1 MANEQSLNWR
11 EELLKKAKEIDAQNE
26 ILVNYLNDQEEVLIA
41 DAGVFSVPTI
51 YWGLVSLA
59 TLIGAVGTLEQG
71 LDLFNNHR
79 AFKDLNGTFQGNL
92 NESLIHSQTSKGLD
106 KSDQSKIGDERF
118 FVQQP
123 LNLTGE
129 KNEVLPTSQI
139 EAIQEIVTAENS
151 GININLSKDQQKI
164 VREVIAQN
172 SDKLNL
178 SATIDPQS
186 LSPTPTS
193 LPTPENIAV
202 TNTAQFGG
210 GTRTRTI
217 ELTGAQRAQAMARQR
232 VLEGRD
238 TVTGELKGE
247 VEIGEITNTGQFG
260 RVVEEE
266 VLDVD
271 GAAAIAAAIVAGANT
286 NTVTEAAAVAGVL
299 PLAQTPNVHNE
310 ISDSTVT
317 GKKIIQADP
326 CKDSTFSDSKAAIE
340 NLFSKIMGPGSAVL
354 NLPMAIKDTA
364 GIVGRSMNKFANKI
378 TGALNEQLQKLI
390 RRGMEVK
397 ALSILS
403 TVGSAGVTMPIALAK
418 IKVVQTALLPAIK
431 KLFDGIFCAGKR
443 IGDAIPGAVED
454 LLTAAVPN
462 ILDGPLC
469 AVEELVG
476 ALSTKIISM
485 ADSLVAPLLG
495 GVTKVLGF
503 GLNIKNF
510 LFEGINFLDKA
521 SGFFNCGET
530 PDCPANTVYRN
541 SIGDQKD
548 TSEAES
554 KKSWQ
559 TSLLKAAERTA
570 NLLKRGKEVGRVAP
584 SNVAGVIGNV
594 ADSISEGLGP
604 LNSPDFLNVVSGAGI
619 VGAATSATEAFE
631 KTYGEWEIFG
641 SKAVGISSVKLG
653 DVEEREPDC
662 NAGNVFECGL
672 PKVEFFGG
680 GGIGGAGK
688 VLIGKIRK
696 KFNYDKIYEDVRRTA
711 SIVGIEMSD
720 GGSGYTSP
728 PIVTITDSCDKGY
741 GAYASANI
749 DQNPQSPTYGQI
761 LSVSMITVG
770 ENYPAEEEEVPLY
783 VDGVVIDNPGEGYQE
798 GDTLDNFKLTIVD
811 GEIKNVSIVN
821 RLPYNDLPELNIN
834 TELGFGAVLRPLMSK
849 TRPPGE
855 VLRVIDCVGKV

>member
-1 MANEQSLNWR
+1 MANEQSLDWKVR
-11 EELLKKAKEIDAQNE
+11 LLEEARAKDAQNAF
-26 ILVNYLNDQEEVLIA
+26 YLRSLQDNQEVLIA
-41 DAGVFSVPTI
+41 DAGVLSVPLIT
-51 YWGLVSLA
+51 WGVISLV
-59 TLIGAVGTLEQG
+59 TLVGGVGTYLQG
-71 LDLFNNHR
+71 KRLIEENRVFTNSSGFTGNYGEGIQWI
-79 AFKDLNGTFQGNL
+79 NQNPIVETGT
-92 NESLIHSQTSKGLD
+92 E
-106 KSDQSKIGDERF
+106 IGDERF

-129 KNEVLPTSQI
+129 KKELPVSQI
-139 EAIQEIVTAENS
+139 NALQDIVTAQNS
-151 GININLSKDQQKI
+151 GVNTNLSADQQKTI
-164 VREVIAQN
+164 NEAIAQN
-172 SDKLNL
+172 SDKLDM
-178 SATIDPQS
+178 SATIDPQA
-186 LSPTPTS
+186 LSTEEITIV
-193 LPTPENIAV
+193 EDMIV
-202 TNTAQFGG
+202 TNTGQFGRLG
-210 GTRTRTI
+210 QADTAI
-217 ELTGAQRAQAMARQR
+217 QLTAAERAQAMARQR
-232 VLEGRD
+232 ILEGRN
-238 TVTGELKGE
+238 TVTGE

-260 RVVEEE
+260 RVVEQDQ
-266 VLDVD
+266 VLDLD
-271 GAAAIAAAIVAGANT
+271 GTASMVAGANAIT
-286 NTVTEAAAVAGVL
+286 QANTAAGVL
-299 PLAQTPNVHNE
+299 PLAQTPPPNNF
-310 ISDSTVT
+310 IPDSTVT
-317 GKKIIQADP
+317 RKQIIQADP
-326 CKDSTFSDSKAAIE
+326 CKDSNFGYAKASIN
-340 NLFSKIMGPGSAVL
+340 NLFSKIMGPGAAVL

-364 GIVGRSMNKFANKI
+364 GIIGRSMNKFANKI
-378 TGALNEQLQKLI
+378 TGALSGKLQQLI

-403 TVGSAGVTMPIALAK
+403 TVGAGGITMPIALAK
-418 IKVVQTALLPAIK
+418 IKVLQTALLPAIK

-476 ALSTKIISM
+476 ALSTKIIGM
-485 ADSLVAPLLG
+485 ADSLVGPLLG

-510 LFEGINFLDKA
+510 LFEGIDFLGKV

-548 TSEAES
+548 TSVAES

-594 ADSISEGLGP
+594 ADSISEGLDPVLGP
-604 LNSPDFLNVVSGAGI
+604 LNSPETLNLVSGASLVQG
-619 VGAATSATEAFE
+619 VKERTTAFE
-631 KTYGEWEIFG
+631 ETYGEWSIFG
-641 SKAVGISSVKLG
+641 SEKLG

-662 NAGNVFECGL
+662 SAGNVFECGL

-680 GGIGGAGK
+680 GGIGGAGR
-688 VLIGKIRK
+688 VLLGKLRK
-696 KFNYDKIYEDVRRTA
+696 KFNYDQIYEDVRRTA
-711 SIVGIEMSD
+711 SIVGIEMTD
-720 GGSGYTSP
+720 GGSGYTAP

-783 VDGVVIDNPGEGYQE
+783 VDGVVIDNPGEGYQP

-821 RLPYNDLPELNIN
+821 RLSYNDLPELNIK

-849 TRPPGE
+849 TRPQGE

>member
-1 MANEQSLNWR
+1 MANEQSLNWKER
-11 EELLKKAKEIDAQNE
+11 LLEEARAKDAQNAF
-26 ILVNYLNDQEEVLIA
+26 YLRSLQDNQEVLIA
-41 DAGVFSVPTI
+41 DAGFLSVPLIT
-51 YWGLVSLA
+51 WGVISLV
-59 TLIGAVGTLEQG
+59 TLVGGVGTYLQG
-71 LDLFNNHR
+71 KRLIEENKVFTNSSGFTGNYGEGIQWI
-79 AFKDLNGTFQGNL
+79 NQNPIVETGT
-92 NESLIHSQTSKGLD
+92 E
-106 KSDQSKIGDERF
+106 IGDERF

-129 KNEVLPTSQI
+129 KKELPVSQI
-139 EAIQEIVTAENS
+139 NALQDIVTAQNS
-151 GININLSKDQQKI
+151 GVNTNLSADQQKTI
-164 VREVIAQN
+164 NEAIAQN
-172 SDKLNL
+172 SDKLDM
-178 SATIDPQS
+178 SATIDPQA
-186 LSPTPTS
+186 LSTEEITIV
-193 LPTPENIAV
+193 EDMIV
-202 TNTAQFGG
+202 TNTGQFGRLG
-210 GTRTRTI
+210 QADTAIQLTAA
-217 ELTGAQRAQAMARQR
+217 ELAQAMARR
-232 VLEGRD
+232 RILEGRN
-238 TVTGELKGE
+238 TVTGE

-260 RVVEEE
+260 RVVEQDQ
-266 VLDVD
+266 VLDLD
-271 GAAAIAAAIVAGANT
+271 GTASMVAGANAIT
-286 NTVTEAAAVAGVL
+286 QANTAAGVL
-299 PLAQTPNVHNE
+299 PLAQTPPPNNF
-310 ISDSTVT
+310 IPDSTVT
-317 GKKIIQADP
+317 GKQIIQADP
-326 CKDSTFSDSKAAIE
+326 CKDSTFGDAKASIN
-340 NLFSKIMGPGSAVL
+340 NLFSKIMGPGAAVL

-364 GIVGRSMNKFANKI
+364 GIIGRSMNKFANKI
-378 TGALNEQLQKLI
+378 TGALSGKLQQLI

-403 TVGSAGVTMPIALAK
+403 TVGAGGITMPIALAK
-418 IKVVQTALLPAIK
+418 IKVLQTALLPAIK

-476 ALSTKIISM
+476 ALSTKIIGM
-485 ADSLVAPLLG
+485 ADSLVGPLLG

-510 LFEGINFLDKA
+510 LFEGIDFLGKV

-548 TSEAES
+548 TSVAES

-594 ADSISEGLGP
+594 ADSISEGLDPVLGP
-604 LNSPDFLNVVSGAGI
+604 LNSPETLNLVSGASLVQG
-619 VGAATSATEAFE
+619 VKERTTAFE
-631 KTYGEWEIFG
+631 ETYGEWSIFG
-641 SKAVGISSVKLG
+641 SEKLG

-662 NAGNVFECGL
+662 SAGNVFECGL

-680 GGIGGAGK
+680 GGIGGAGR
-688 VLIGKIRK
+688 VLLGKLRK
-696 KFNYDKIYEDVRRTA
+696 KFNYDQIYEDVRRTA
-711 SIVGIEMSD
+711 SIVGIEMTD
-720 GGSGYTSP
+720 GGSGYTAP

-783 VDGVVIDNPGEGYQE
+783 VDGVVIDNPGEGYQP

-821 RLPYNDLPELNIN
+821 RLSYNDLPELNIK

-849 TRPPGE
+849 TRPQGE

>member
-1 MANEQSLNWR
+1 MANEQSLDWKVR
-11 EELLKKAKEIDAQNE
+11 LLEEARAKDAQNAF
-26 ILVNYLNDQEEVLIA
+26 YLRSLQDNQEVLIA
-41 DAGVFSVPTI
+41 DAGVLSVPLIT
-51 YWGLVSLA
+51 WGVISLV
-59 TLIGAVGTLEQG
+59 TLVGGVGTYLQG
-71 LDLFNNHR
+71 KRLIEENRVFTNSSGFTGNYGEGIQWI
-79 AFKDLNGTFQGNL
+79 NQNPIVETGT
-92 NESLIHSQTSKGLD
+92 E
-106 KSDQSKIGDERF
+106 IGDERF

-129 KNEVLPTSQI
+129 KKELPVSQI
-139 EAIQEIVTAENS
+139 NALQDIVTAQNS
-151 GININLSKDQQKI
+151 GVNTNLSADQQKTI
-164 VREVIAQN
+164 NEAIAQN
-172 SDKLNL
+172 SDKLDM
-178 SATIDPQS
+178 SATIDPQA
-186 LSPTPTS
+186 LSTEEITIV
-193 LPTPENIAV
+193 EDMIV
-202 TNTAQFGG
+202 TNTGQFGRLG
-210 GTRTRTI
+210 QADTAI
-217 ELTGAQRAQAMARQR
+217 QLTAAERAQAMARQR
-232 VLEGRD
+232 ILEGRN
-238 TVTGELKGE
+238 TVTGE

-260 RVVEEE
+260 RVVGQDQ
-266 VLDVD
+266 VLDLD
-271 GAAAIAAAIVAGANT
+271 GTASMVAGANAIT
-286 NTVTEAAAVAGVL
+286 QANTAAGVL
-299 PLAQTPNVHNE
+299 PLAQTPPPNNF
-310 ISDSTVT
+310 IPDSTVT
-317 GKKIIQADP
+317 GKQIIQADP
-326 CKDSTFSDSKAAIE
+326 CKDSTFGDAKASIN
-340 NLFSKIMGPGSAVL
+340 NLFSKIMGPGAAVL

-364 GIVGRSMNKFANKI
+364 GIIGRSMNKFANKI
-378 TGALNEQLQKLI
+378 TGALSGKLQQLI

-403 TVGSAGVTMPIALAK
+403 TVGAGGITMPIALAK
-418 IKVVQTALLPAIK
+418 IKVLQTALLPAIK

-476 ALSTKIISM
+476 ALSTKIIGM
-485 ADSLVAPLLG
+485 ADSLVGPLLG

-510 LFEGINFLDKA
+510 LFEGIDFLGKV

-548 TSEAES
+548 TSVAES

-594 ADSISEGLGP
+594 ADSISEGLDPVLGP
-604 LNSPDFLNVVSGAGI
+604 LNSPETLNLVSGASLVQG
-619 VGAATSATEAFE
+619 VKERTTAFE
-631 KTYGEWEIFG
+631 ETYGEWSIFG
-641 SKAVGISSVKLG
+641 SEKLG

-662 NAGNVFECGL
+662 SAGNVFECGL

-680 GGIGGAGK
+680 GGIGGAGR
-688 VLIGKIRK
+688 VLLGKLRK
-696 KFNYDKIYEDVRRTA
+696 KFNYDQIYEDVRRTA
-711 SIVGIEMSD
+711 SIVGIEMTD
-720 GGSGYTSP
+720 GGSGYTAP

-783 VDGVVIDNPGEGYQE
+783 VDGVVIDNPGEGYQP

-821 RLPYNDLPELNIN
+821 RLSYNDLPELNIK

-849 TRPPGE
+849 TRPQGE

>member
-1 MANEQSLNWR
+1 M
-11 EELLKKAKEIDAQNE
+11 
-26 ILVNYLNDQEEVLIA
+26 
-41 DAGVFSVPTI
+41 
-51 YWGLVSLA
+51 
-59 TLIGAVGTLEQG
+59 
-71 LDLFNNHR
+71 
-79 AFKDLNGTFQGNL
+79 
-92 NESLIHSQTSKGLD
+92 
-106 KSDQSKIGDERF
+106 
-118 FVQQP
+118 
-123 LNLTGE
+123 
-129 KNEVLPTSQI
+129 
-139 EAIQEIVTAENS
+139 IV
-151 GININLSKDQQKI
+151 
-164 VREVIAQN
+164 
-172 SDKLNL
+172 
-178 SATIDPQS
+178 
-186 LSPTPTS
+186 
-193 LPTPENIAV
+193 
-202 TNTAQFGG
+202 
-210 GTRTRTI
+210 
-217 ELTGAQRAQAMARQR
+217 
-232 VLEGRD
+232 
-238 TVTGELKGE
+238 
-247 VEIGEITNTGQFG
+247 TNTGQFG
-260 RVVEEE
+260 RVVEQDQ
-266 VLDVD
+266 VLDLD
-271 GAAAIAAAIVAGANT
+271 GTASMVAGANAIT
-286 NTVTEAAAVAGVL
+286 QANTAAGVL
-299 PLAQTPNVHNE
+299 PLAQTPPPNNF
-310 ISDSTVT
+310 IPDSTVT
-317 GKKIIQADP
+317 GKQIIQADP
-326 CKDSTFSDSKAAIE
+326 CKDSTFGDAKASIN
-340 NLFSKIMGPGSAVL
+340 NLFSKIMGPGAAVL

-364 GIVGRSMNKFANKI
+364 GIIGRSMNKFANKI
-378 TGALNEQLQKLI
+378 TGALSGKLQQLI

-403 TVGSAGVTMPIALAK
+403 TVGAGGITMPIALAK
-418 IKVVQTALLPAIK
+418 IKVLQTALLPAIK

-476 ALSTKIISM
+476 ALSTKIIGM
-485 ADSLVAPLLG
+485 ADSLVGPLLG

-510 LFEGINFLDKA
+510 LFEGIDFLGKV

-548 TSEAES
+548 TSVAES

-594 ADSISEGLGP
+594 ADSISEGLYPVLGP
-604 LNSPDFLNVVSGAGI
+604 LNSPETLNLVSGASLVQG
-619 VGAATSATEAFE
+619 VKERTTAFE
-631 KTYGEWEIFG
+631 ETYGEWSIFG
-641 SKAVGISSVKLG
+641 SEKLG

-662 NAGNVFECGL
+662 SAGNVFECGL

-680 GGIGGAGK
+680 GGIGGAGR
-688 VLIGKIRK
+688 VLLGKLRK
-696 KFNYDKIYEDVRRTA
+696 KFNYDQIYEDVRRTA
-711 SIVGIEMSD
+711 SIVGIEMTD
-720 GGSGYTSP
+720 GGSGYTAP

-783 VDGVVIDNPGEGYQE
+783 VDGVVIDNPGEGYQP

-821 RLPYNDLPELNIN
+821 RLSYNDLPELNIK

-849 TRPPGE
+849 TRPQGE

>member
-1 MANEQSLNWR
+1 MANEQSLDWKVR
-11 EELLKKAKEIDAQNE
+11 LLEEARAKDAQNAF
-26 ILVNYLNDQEEVLIA
+26 YLRSLQDNQEVLIA
-41 DAGVFSVPTI
+41 DAGVLSVPLIT
-51 YWGLVSLA
+51 WGVISLV
-59 TLIGAVGTLEQG
+59 TLVGGVGTYLQG
-71 LDLFNNHR
+71 KRLIEENRVFTNSSGFTGNYGEGIQWI
-79 AFKDLNGTFQGNL
+79 NQNPIVETGT
-92 NESLIHSQTSKGLD
+92 E
-106 KSDQSKIGDERF
+106 IGDERF

-129 KNEVLPTSQI
+129 KKELPVSQI
-139 EAIQEIVTAENS
+139 NALQDIVTAQNS
-151 GININLSKDQQKI
+151 GVNTNLSADQQKTI
-164 VREVIAQN
+164 NEAIAQN
-172 SDKLNL
+172 SDKLDM

-186 LSPTPTS
+186 LSPTPIT
-193 LPTPENIAV
+193 TTENIAV
-202 TNTAQFGG
+202 TNTGQFGG
-210 GTRTRTI
+210 SFLDGLSQADDIQAALIADATARLVEAGDT
-217 ELTGAQRAQAMARQR
+217 TG
-232 VLEGRD
+232 
-238 TVTGELKGE
+238 
-247 VEIGEITNTGQFG
+247 IEITNTGQFG
-260 RVVEEE
+260 RT
-266 VLDVD
+266 LDQEQID
-271 GAAAIAAAIVAGANT
+271 LGAAQIVAGANSVT
-286 NTVTEAAAVAGVL
+286 QATTTEAVL
-299 PLAQTPNVHNE
+299 PLAQTPLPNNL
-310 ISDSTVT
+310 IPDSTVT
-317 GKKIIQADP
+317 GKQIIQADP
-326 CKDSTFSDSKAAIE
+326 CKDSTFGDAKASIN
-340 NLFSKIMGPGSAVL
+340 NLFSKIMGPGAAVL

-364 GIVGRSMNKFANKI
+364 GIIGRSMNKFANKI
-378 TGALNEQLQKLI
+378 TGALSGKLQQLI

-403 TVGSAGVTMPIALAK
+403 TVGAGGITMPIALAK
-418 IKVVQTALLPAIK
+418 IKVLQTALLPAIK

-476 ALSTKIISM
+476 ALSTKIIGM
-485 ADSLVAPLLG
+485 ADSLVGPLLG

-510 LFEGINFLDKA
+510 LFEGIDFLGKV

-548 TSEAES
+548 TSVAES

-594 ADSISEGLGP
+594 ADSISEGLDPVLGP
-604 LNSPDFLNVVSGAGI
+604 LNSPETLNLVSGASLVQG
-619 VGAATSATEAFE
+619 VKERTTAFE
-631 KTYGEWEIFG
+631 ETYGEWSIFG
-641 SKAVGISSVKLG
+641 SEKLG

-662 NAGNVFECGL
+662 SAGNVFECGL

-680 GGIGGAGK
+680 GGIGGAGR
-688 VLIGKIRK
+688 VLLGKLRK
-696 KFNYDKIYEDVRRTA
+696 KFNYDQIYEDVRRTA
-711 SIVGIEMSD
+711 SIVGIEMTD
-720 GGSGYTSP
+720 GGSGYTAP

-783 VDGVVIDNPGEGYQE
+783 VDGVVIDNPGEGYQP

-821 RLPYNDLPELNIN
+821 RLSYNDLPELNIK

-849 TRPPGE
+849 TRPQGE

>member
-1 MANEQSLNWR
+1 MANEQSLDWKVR
-11 EELLKKAKEIDAQNE
+11 LLEEARAKDAQNAF
-26 ILVNYLNDQEEVLIA
+26 YLRSLQDEQEVLIA
-41 DAGVFSVPTI
+41 DAGVISVP
-51 YWGLVSLA
+51 LVSWGVISLV
-59 TLIGAVGTLEQG
+59 TLVGAVGTYLQG
-71 LDLFNNHR
+71 KRLIDENKVFTNSSGFTGNYGEALRSIKQNPIVET
-79 AFKDLNGTFQGNL
+79 GT
-92 NESLIHSQTSKGLD
+92 E
-106 KSDQSKIGDERF
+106 IGDERF

-129 KNEVLPTSQI
+129 KKELPVSQI
-139 EAIQEIVTAENS
+139 KALQDIVTAQNS
-151 GININLSKDQQKI
+151 GVNTNLSADQQKTI
-164 VREVIAQN
+164 NEAIAQN
-172 SDKLNL
+172 SDKLDM
-178 SATIDPQS
+178 SATIDPQA
-186 LSPTPTS
+186 LSTDEITIV
-193 LPTPENIAV
+193 EDMIV
-202 TNTAQFGG
+202 TNTGQFGRLG
-210 GTRTRTI
+210 QADTAI
-217 ELTGAQRAQAMARQR
+217 QLTAAERAQEMARQR
-232 VLEGRD
+232 ILEGRS
-238 TVTGELKGE
+238 TLTGEVKVGP
-247 VEIGEITNTGQFG
+247 VTNTGQFG
-260 RVVEEE
+260 RVVEQDQ
-266 VLDVD
+266 VLDLD
-271 GAAAIAAAIVAGANT
+271 GTASMVAGANAIT
-286 NTVTEAAAVAGVL
+286 QANTAAGVL
-299 PLAQTPNVHNE
+299 PLAQTPPPNNF
-310 ISDSTVT
+310 IPDSTVT
-317 GKKIIQADP
+317 GKQIIQADP
-326 CKDSTFSDSKAAIE
+326 CKDSTFGDAKASIN
-340 NLFSKIMGPGSAVL
+340 NLFSKIMGPGAAVL

-364 GIVGRSMNKFANKI
+364 GIIGRSMNKFANKI
-378 TGALNEQLQKLI
+378 TGALSGKLQSLI

-403 TVGSAGVTMPIALAK
+403 TVGAGGITMPIALAK
-418 IKVVQTALLPAIK
+418 IKVLQTALLPAIK

-476 ALSTKIISM
+476 ALSTKIIGM
-485 ADSLVAPLLG
+485 ADSLVGPLLG

-510 LFEGINFLDKA
+510 LFEGIDFLGKV

-548 TSEAES
+548 TSVAETKES
-554 KKSWQ
+554 WKKS
-559 TSLLKAAERTA
+559 LLGAARTTA

-594 ADSISEGLGP
+594 ADSISEGLDPVLGP
-604 LNSPDFLNVVSGAGI
+604 LNSPETLNLVSGASLVQG
-619 VGAATSATEAFE
+619 VKERTTAFE
-631 KTYGEWEIFG
+631 ETYGEWSIFG
-641 SKAVGISSVKLG
+641 SEKLG

-680 GGIGGAGK
+680 GGIGGAGR
-688 VLIGKIRK
+688 VLLGKLRE
-696 KFNYDKIYEDVRRTA
+696 KFNYDQIYEDVRRTA
-711 SIVGIEMSD
+711 SIVGIEMTD

-783 VDGVVIDNPGEGYQE
+783 VDGVVIDNPGEGYQP

-821 RLPYNDLPELNIN
+821 RLSYNDLPELNIK

-849 TRPPGE
+849 TRPQGE

>member
-1 MANEQSLNWR
+1 MANEQSLDWKVR
-11 EELLKKAKEIDAQNE
+11 LLEEARAKDAQNAF
-26 ILVNYLNDQEEVLIA
+26 YLRSLEDKQQVLIA
-41 DAGVFSVPTI
+41 DAGVLSVPLIT
-51 YWGLVSLA
+51 WGVISLV
-59 TLIGAVGTLEQG
+59 TLVGGVGTYLQG
-71 LDLFNNHR
+71 KRLIEENRVFTNSSGFTGNYGEGIQWI
-79 AFKDLNGTFQGNL
+79 NQNPIVETGT
-92 NESLIHSQTSKGLD
+92 E
-106 KSDQSKIGDERF
+106 IGDERF

-129 KNEVLPTSQI
+129 KKELPVSQI
-139 EAIQEIVTAENS
+139 NALQDIVTAQNS
-151 GININLSKDQQKI
+151 GVNTNLSADQQKTI
-164 VREVIAQN
+164 NEAIAQN
-172 SDKLNL
+172 SDKLDM
-178 SATIDPQS
+178 SATIDPQA
-186 LSPTPTS
+186 LSTEEITIV
-193 LPTPENIAV
+193 EDMIV
-202 TNTAQFGG
+202 TNTGQFGRLG
-210 GTRTRTI
+210 QADTAI
-217 ELTGAQRAQAMARQR
+217 QLTAAERAQAMARQR
-232 VLEGRD
+232 ILEGRN
-238 TVTGELKGE
+238 TVTGE

-260 RVVEEE
+260 RVVEQDQ
-266 VLDVD
+266 VLDLD
-271 GAAAIAAAIVAGANT
+271 GTAAIVAGANAIT
-286 NTVTEAAAVAGVL
+286 QANTAAGVL
-299 PLAQTPNVHNE
+299 PLAQTPPPNNF
-310 ISDSTVT
+310 IPDSTVT
-317 GKKIIQADP
+317 GKQIIQADP
-326 CKDSTFSDSKAAIE
+326 CKDSTFGDAKASIN
-340 NLFSKIMGPGSAVL
+340 NLFSKIMGPGAAVL

-364 GIVGRSMNKFANKI
+364 GIIGRSMNKFANKI
-378 TGALNEQLQKLI
+378 TGALSGKLQQLI

-403 TVGSAGVTMPIALAK
+403 TVGAGGITMPIALAK
-418 IKVVQTALLPAIK
+418 IKVLQTALLPAIK

-476 ALSTKIISM
+476 ALSTKIIGM
-485 ADSLVAPLLG
+485 ADSLVGPLLG

-510 LFEGINFLDKA
+510 LFEGIDFLGKV

-548 TSEAES
+548 TSVAES

-594 ADSISEGLGP
+594 ADSISEGLDPVLGP
-604 LNSPDFLNVVSGAGI
+604 LNSPETLNLVSGASLVQG
-619 VGAATSATEAFE
+619 VKERTTAFE
-631 KTYGEWEIFG
+631 ETYGEWSIFG
-641 SKAVGISSVKLG
+641 SEKLG

-662 NAGNVFECGL
+662 SAGNVFECGL

-680 GGIGGAGK
+680 GGIGGAGR
-688 VLIGKIRK
+688 VLLGKLRK
-696 KFNYDKIYEDVRRTA
+696 KFNYDQIYEDVRRTA
-711 SIVGIEMSD
+711 SIVGIEMTD
-720 GGSGYTSP
+720 GGSGYTAP

-761 LSVSMITVG
+761 LSVSIITVG

-783 VDGVVIDNPGEGYQE
+783 VDGVVIDNPGEGYQP

-821 RLPYNDLPELNIN
+821 RLSYNDLPELNIK

-849 TRPPGE
+849 TRPQGE

>member
-1 MANEQSLNWR
+1 MANEQSLDWKVR
-11 EELLKKAKEIDAQNE
+11 LLEEARAKDAQNAF
-26 ILVNYLNDQEEVLIA
+26 YLRSLQDNQEVLIA
-41 DAGVFSVPTI
+41 DAGVLSVPLIT
-51 YWGLVSLA
+51 WGVISLV
-59 TLIGAVGTLEQG
+59 TLVGGVGTYLQG
-71 LDLFNNHR
+71 KRLIEENRVFTNSSGFTGNYGEGIQWI
-79 AFKDLNGTFQGNL
+79 NQNPIVETGT
-92 NESLIHSQTSKGLD
+92 E
-106 KSDQSKIGDERF
+106 IGDERF

-129 KNEVLPTSQI
+129 KKELPVSQI
-139 EAIQEIVTAENS
+139 NALQDIVTAQNS
-151 GININLSKDQQKI
+151 GVNTNLSADQQKTI
-164 VREVIAQN
+164 NEAIAQN
-172 SDKLNL
+172 SDKLDM

-186 LSPTPTS
+186 LSPTPIT
-193 LPTPENIAV
+193 TTENIAV
-202 TNTAQFGG
+202 TNTGQFGG
-210 GTRTRTI
+210 SFLDGLSQADDIQAALIADATARLVEAGDT
-217 ELTGAQRAQAMARQR
+217 TG
-232 VLEGRD
+232 
-238 TVTGELKGE
+238 
-247 VEIGEITNTGQFG
+247 IEITNTGHFG
-260 RVVEEE
+260 RT
-266 VLDVD
+266 LDQEQID
-271 GAAAIAAAIVAGANT
+271 LGAAQIVAGANSVT
-286 NTVTEAAAVAGVL
+286 QATTTEAVL
-299 PLAQTPNVHNE
+299 PLAQTPLPNNL
-310 ISDSTVT
+310 IPDSTVT
-317 GKKIIQADP
+317 GKQIIQADP
-326 CKDSTFSDSKAAIE
+326 CKDSTFGDAKASIN
-340 NLFSKIMGPGSAVL
+340 NLFSKIMGPGAAVL

-364 GIVGRSMNKFANKI
+364 GIIGRSMNKFANKI
-378 TGALNEQLQKLI
+378 TGALSGKLQQLI

-403 TVGSAGVTMPIALAK
+403 TVGAGGITMPIALAK
-418 IKVVQTALLPAIK
+418 IKVLQTALLPAIK

-476 ALSTKIISM
+476 ALSTKIIGM
-485 ADSLVAPLLG
+485 ADSLVGPLLG

-510 LFEGINFLDKA
+510 LFEGIDFLGKV

-548 TSEAES
+548 TSVAES

-594 ADSISEGLGP
+594 ADSISEGLDPVLGP
-604 LNSPDFLNVVSGAGI
+604 LNSPETLNLVSGASLVQG
-619 VGAATSATEAFE
+619 VKERTTAFE
-631 KTYGEWEIFG
+631 ETYGEWSIFG
-641 SKAVGISSVKLG
+641 SEKLG

-680 GGIGGAGK
+680 GGIGGAGR
-688 VLIGKIRK
+688 VLLGKLRK
-696 KFNYDKIYEDVRRTA
+696 KFNYDQIYEDVRRTA
-711 SIVGIEMSD
+711 SIVGIEMTD
-720 GGSGYTSP
+720 GGSGYTAP

-761 LSVSMITVG
+761 LSVSIITVG

-783 VDGVVIDNPGEGYQE
+783 VDGVVIDNPGEGYQP

-821 RLPYNDLPELNIN
+821 RLSYNDLPELNIK

-849 TRPPGE
+849 TRPQGE

>member
-1 MANEQSLNWR
+1 MANEQSLDWKVR
-11 EELLKKAKEIDAQNE
+11 LLEEARAKDAQNAF
-26 ILVNYLNDQEEVLIA
+26 YLRSLQDEQEVLIA
-41 DAGVFSVPTI
+41 DAGVISVP
-51 YWGLVSLA
+51 LVSWGVISLV
-59 TLIGAVGTLEQG
+59 TLVGAVGTYLQG
-71 LDLFNNHR
+71 KRLIDENKVFTNSSGFTGNYGEALRSIKQNPIVET
-79 AFKDLNGTFQGNL
+79 GT
-92 NESLIHSQTSKGLD
+92 E
-106 KSDQSKIGDERF
+106 IGDERF

-129 KNEVLPTSQI
+129 KKELPVSQI
-139 EAIQEIVTAENS
+139 NALQDIVTAQNS
-151 GININLSKDQQKI
+151 GVNTNLSADQQKTI
-164 VREVIAQN
+164 NEAIAQN
-172 SDKLNL
+172 SDKLDM
-178 SATIDPQS
+178 SATIDPQA
-186 LSPTPTS
+186 LSTDEITIV
-193 LPTPENIAV
+193 EDMIV
-202 TNTAQFGG
+202 TNTGQFGRLG
-210 GTRTRTI
+210 QADTAI
-217 ELTGAQRAQAMARQR
+217 QLTAAERAQEMARQR
-232 VLEGRD
+232 ILEGRS
-238 TVTGELKGE
+238 TLTGEVKVGP
-247 VEIGEITNTGQFG
+247 VTNTGQFG
-260 RVVEEE
+260 RVVEQDQ
-266 VLDVD
+266 VLDLD
-271 GAAAIAAAIVAGANT
+271 GTASMVAGANAIT
-286 NTVTEAAAVAGVL
+286 QANTAAGVL
-299 PLAQTPNVHNE
+299 PLAQTPPPNNF
-310 ISDSTVT
+310 IPDSTVT
-317 GKKIIQADP
+317 GKQIIQADP
-326 CKDSTFSDSKAAIE
+326 CKDSTFGDAKASIN
-340 NLFSKIMGPGSAVL
+340 NLFSKIMGPGAAVL

-364 GIVGRSMNKFANKI
+364 GIIGRSMNKFANKI
-378 TGALNEQLQKLI
+378 TGALSGKLQSLI

-403 TVGSAGVTMPIALAK
+403 TVGAGGITMPIALAK
-418 IKVVQTALLPAIK
+418 IKVLQTALLPAIK

-476 ALSTKIISM
+476 ALSTKIIGM
-485 ADSLVAPLLG
+485 ADSLVGPLLG

-510 LFEGINFLDKA
+510 LFEGIDFLGKV

-548 TSEAES
+548 TSVAETKES
-554 KKSWQ
+554 WKKS
-559 TSLLKAAERTA
+559 LLGAARTTA

-594 ADSISEGLGP
+594 ADSISEGLDPVLGP
-604 LNSPDFLNVVSGAGI
+604 LNSPETLNLVSGASLVQG
-619 VGAATSATEAFE
+619 VKERTTAFE
-631 KTYGEWEIFG
+631 ETYGEWSIFG
-641 SKAVGISSVKLG
+641 SEKLG

-680 GGIGGAGK
+680 GGIGGAGR
-688 VLIGKIRK
+688 VLLGKLRE
-696 KFNYDKIYEDVRRTA
+696 KFNYDQIYEDVRRTA
-711 SIVGIEMSD
+711 SIVGIEMTD

-783 VDGVVIDNPGEGYQE
+783 VDGVVIDNPGEGYQP

-821 RLPYNDLPELNIN
+821 RLSYNDLPELNIK

-849 TRPPGE
+849 TRPQGE

>member
-1 MANEQSLNWR
+1 MANEQSLDWKVR
-11 EELLKKAKEIDAQNE
+11 LLEEARAKDAQNAF
-26 ILVNYLNDQEEVLIA
+26 YLRSLQDNQEVLIA
-41 DAGVFSVPTI
+41 DAGVLSVPLIT
-51 YWGLVSLA
+51 WGVISLV
-59 TLIGAVGTLEQG
+59 TLVGGVGTYLQG
-71 LDLFNNHR
+71 KRLIEENRVFTNSAGFTGNYGEGIQWI
-79 AFKDLNGTFQGNL
+79 NQNPIVETGT
-92 NESLIHSQTSKGLD
+92 E
-106 KSDQSKIGDERF
+106 IGDERF

-129 KNEVLPTSQI
+129 KKELPVSQI
-139 EAIQEIVTAENS
+139 NALQDIVTAQNS
-151 GININLSKDQQKI
+151 GVNTNLSADQQKTI
-164 VREVIAQN
+164 NEAIAQN
-172 SDKLNL
+172 SDKLDM
-178 SATIDPQS
+178 SATIDPQA
-186 LSPTPTS
+186 LSTEEITIV
-193 LPTPENIAV
+193 EDMIV
-202 TNTAQFGG
+202 TNTGQFGRLG
-210 GTRTRTI
+210 QADTAI
-217 ELTGAQRAQAMARQR
+217 QLTAAERAQAMARQR
-232 VLEGRD
+232 ILEGRN
-238 TVTGELKGE
+238 TVTGE

-260 RVVEEE
+260 RVVEQDQ
-266 VLDVD
+266 VLDLD
-271 GAAAIAAAIVAGANT
+271 GTASMVAGANAIT
-286 NTVTEAAAVAGVL
+286 QANTAAGVL
-299 PLAQTPNVHNE
+299 PLAQTPPPNNF
-310 ISDSTVT
+310 IPDSTVT
-317 GKKIIQADP
+317 GKQIIQADP
-326 CKDSTFSDSKAAIE
+326 CKDSTFGDAKASIN
-340 NLFSKIMGPGSAVL
+340 NLFSKIMGPGAAVL

-364 GIVGRSMNKFANKI
+364 GIIGRSMNKFANKI
-378 TGALNEQLQKLI
+378 TGALSGKLQQLI

-403 TVGSAGVTMPIALAK
+403 TVGAGGITMPIALAK
-418 IKVVQTALLPAIK
+418 IKVLQTALLPAIK

-476 ALSTKIISM
+476 ALSTKIIGM
-485 ADSLVAPLLG
+485 ADSLVGPLLG

-510 LFEGINFLDKA
+510 LFEGIDFLGKV

-548 TSEAES
+548 TSVAES

-594 ADSISEGLGP
+594 ADSISEGLDPVLGP
-604 LNSPDFLNVVSGAGI
+604 LNSPETLNLVSGASLVQG
-619 VGAATSATEAFE
+619 VKERTTAFE
-631 KTYGEWEIFG
+631 ETYGEWSIFG
-641 SKAVGISSVKLG
+641 SEKLG

-662 NAGNVFECGL
+662 SAGNVFECGL

-680 GGIGGAGK
+680 GGIGGAGR
-688 VLIGKIRK
+688 VLLGKLRK
-696 KFNYDKIYEDVRRTA
+696 KFNYDQIYEDVRRTA
-711 SIVGIEMSD
+711 SIVGIEMTD
-720 GGSGYTSP
+720 GGSGYTAP

-761 LSVSMITVG
+761 LSVSIITVG

-783 VDGVVIDNPGEGYQE
+783 VDGVVIDNPGEGYQP

-821 RLPYNDLPELNIN
+821 RLSYNDLPELNIK

-849 TRPPGE
+849 TRPQGE

>member
-1 MANEQSLNWR
+1 MANEQSLDWKVR
-11 EELLKKAKEIDAQNE
+11 LLEEARAKDAQNAF
-26 ILVNYLNDQEEVLIA
+26 YLRSLQDEQEVLIA
-41 DAGVFSVPTI
+41 DAGVISVP
-51 YWGLVSLA
+51 LVSWGVISLV
-59 TLIGAVGTLEQG
+59 TLVGAVGTYLQG
-71 LDLFNNHR
+71 KRLIDENKVFTNSSGFTGNYGEALRSIKQNPIVET
-79 AFKDLNGTFQGNL
+79 GT
-92 NESLIHSQTSKGLD
+92 E
-106 KSDQSKIGDERF
+106 IGDERF

-129 KNEVLPTSQI
+129 KKELPVSQI
-139 EAIQEIVTAENS
+139 KALQDIVTAQNS
-151 GININLSKDQQKI
+151 GVNTNLSADQQKTI
-164 VREVIAQN
+164 NEAIAQN
-172 SDKLNL
+172 SDKLDM
-178 SATIDPQS
+178 SATIDPQA
-186 LSPTPTS
+186 LSTDEITIV
-193 LPTPENIAV
+193 EDMIV
-202 TNTAQFGG
+202 TNTGQFGRLG
-210 GTRTRTI
+210 QADTAI
-217 ELTGAQRAQAMARQR
+217 QLTAAERAQEMARQR
-232 VLEGRD
+232 ILEGRN
-238 TVTGELKGE
+238 TVTGE

-260 RVVEEE
+260 RVVEQDQ
-266 VLDVD
+266 VLDLD
-271 GAAAIAAAIVAGANT
+271 GTASMVAGANAIT
-286 NTVTEAAAVAGVL
+286 QANTAAGVL
-299 PLAQTPNVHNE
+299 PLAQTPPPNNF
-310 ISDSTVT
+310 IPDSTVT
-317 GKKIIQADP
+317 GKQIIQADP
-326 CKDSTFSDSKAAIE
+326 CKDSTFGDAKASIN
-340 NLFSKIMGPGSAVL
+340 NLFSKIMGPGAAVL

-364 GIVGRSMNKFANKI
+364 GIIGRSMNKFANKI
-378 TGALNEQLQKLI
+378 TGALSGKLQSLI

-403 TVGSAGVTMPIALAK
+403 TVGAGGITMPIALAK
-418 IKVVQTALLPAIK
+418 IKVLQTALLPAIK

-476 ALSTKIISM
+476 ALSTKIIGM
-485 ADSLVAPLLG
+485 ADSLVGPLLG

-510 LFEGINFLDKA
+510 LFEGIDFLGKV

-548 TSEAES
+548 TSVAETKES
-554 KKSWQ
+554 WKKS
-559 TSLLKAAERTA
+559 LLGAARTTA

-594 ADSISEGLGP
+594 ADSISEGLDPVLGP
-604 LNSPDFLNVVSGAGI
+604 LNSPETLNLVSGASLVQG
-619 VGAATSATEAFE
+619 VKERTTAFE
-631 KTYGEWEIFG
+631 ETYGEWSIFG
-641 SKAVGISSVKLG
+641 SEKLG

-680 GGIGGAGK
+680 GGIGGAGR
-688 VLIGKIRK
+688 VLLGKLRE
-696 KFNYDKIYEDVRRTA
+696 KFNYDQIYEDVRRTA
-711 SIVGIEMSD
+711 SIVGIEMTD

-783 VDGVVIDNPGEGYQE
+783 VDGVVIDNPGEGYQP

-821 RLPYNDLPELNIN
+821 RLSYNDLPELNIK

-849 TRPPGE
+849 TRPQGE

>member
-1 MANEQSLNWR
+1 MANEQSLDWKVR
-11 EELLKKAKEIDAQNE
+11 LLEEARAKDAQNAF
-26 ILVNYLNDQEEVLIA
+26 YLRSLQDNQEVLIA
-41 DAGVFSVPTI
+41 DAGVLSVPLIT
-51 YWGLVSLA
+51 WGVISLV
-59 TLIGAVGTLEQG
+59 TLVGGVGTYLQG
-71 LDLFNNHR
+71 KRLIEENRVFTNSSGFTGNYGEGIQWI
-79 AFKDLNGTFQGNL
+79 NQNPIVETGT
-92 NESLIHSQTSKGLD
+92 E
-106 KSDQSKIGDERF
+106 IGDERF

-129 KNEVLPTSQI
+129 KKELPVSQI
-139 EAIQEIVTAENS
+139 NALQDIVTAQNS
-151 GININLSKDQQKI
+151 GVNTNLSADQQKTI
-164 VREVIAQN
+164 NEAIAQN
-172 SDKLNL
+172 SDKLDM
-178 SATIDPQS
+178 SATIDPQA
-186 LSPTPTS
+186 LSTEEITIV
-193 LPTPENIAV
+193 EDMIV
-202 TNTAQFGG
+202 TNTGQFGRLG
-210 GTRTRTI
+210 QADTAI
-217 ELTGAQRAQAMARQR
+217 QLTAAERAQAMARQR
-232 VLEGRD
+232 ILEGRN
-238 TVTGELKGE
+238 TVTGE

-260 RVVEEE
+260 RVVEQDQ
-266 VLDVD
+266 VLDLD
-271 GAAAIAAAIVAGANT
+271 GTASMVAGANAIT
-286 NTVTEAAAVAGVL
+286 QANTAAGVL
-299 PLAQTPNVHNE
+299 PLAQTPPPNNF
-310 ISDSTVT
+310 IPDSTVT
-317 GKKIIQADP
+317 GKQIIQADP
-326 CKDSTFSDSKAAIE
+326 CKDSNFGYAKASIN
-340 NLFSKIMGPGSAVL
+340 NLFSKIMGPGAAVL

-364 GIVGRSMNKFANKI
+364 GIIGRSMNKFANKI
-378 TGALNEQLQKLI
+378 TGALSGKLQQLI

-403 TVGSAGVTMPIALAK
+403 TVGAGGITMPIALAK
-418 IKVVQTALLPAIK
+418 IKVLQTALLPAIK

-476 ALSTKIISM
+476 ALSTKIIGM
-485 ADSLVAPLLG
+485 ADSLVGPLLG

-510 LFEGINFLDKA
+510 LFEGIDFLGKV

-548 TSEAES
+548 TSVAES

-594 ADSISEGLGP
+594 ADSISEGLDPVLGP
-604 LNSPDFLNVVSGAGI
+604 LNSPETLNLVSGASLVQG
-619 VGAATSATEAFE
+619 VKERTTAFE
-631 KTYGEWEIFG
+631 ETYGEWSIFG
-641 SKAVGISSVKLG
+641 SEKLG

-662 NAGNVFECGL
+662 SAGNVFECGL

-680 GGIGGAGK
+680 GGIGGAGR
-688 VLIGKIRK
+688 VLLGKLRK
-696 KFNYDKIYEDVRRTA
+696 KFNYDQIYEDVRRTA
-711 SIVGIEMSD
+711 SIVGIEMTD
-720 GGSGYTSP
+720 GGSGYTAP

-783 VDGVVIDNPGEGYQE
+783 VDGVVIDNPGEGYQP

-821 RLPYNDLPELNIN
+821 RLSYNDLPELNIK

-849 TRPPGE
+849 TRPQGE

>member
-1 MANEQSLNWR
+1 MANEQSLDWKVR
-11 EELLKKAKEIDAQNE
+11 LLEEARAKDAQNAF
-26 ILVNYLNDQEEVLIA
+26 YLRSLQDNQEVLIA
-41 DAGVFSVPTI
+41 DAGVLSVPLIT
-51 YWGLVSLA
+51 WGVISLV
-59 TLIGAVGTLEQG
+59 TLVGGVGTYLQG
-71 LDLFNNHR
+71 KRLIEENRVFTNSSGFTGNYGEGIQWI
-79 AFKDLNGTFQGNL
+79 NQNPIVETGT
-92 NESLIHSQTSKGLD
+92 E
-106 KSDQSKIGDERF
+106 IGDERF

-129 KNEVLPTSQI
+129 KKELPVSQI
-139 EAIQEIVTAENS
+139 NALQDIVTAQNS
-151 GININLSKDQQKI
+151 GVNTNLSADQQKTI
-164 VREVIAQN
+164 NEAIAQN
-172 SDKLNL
+172 SDKLDM
-178 SATIDPQS
+178 SATIDPQA
-186 LSPTPTS
+186 LSTEEITIV
-193 LPTPENIAV
+193 EDMIV
-202 TNTAQFGG
+202 TNTGQFGRLG
-210 GTRTRTI
+210 QADTAI
-217 ELTGAQRAQAMARQR
+217 QLTAAERAQAMARQR
-232 VLEGRD
+232 ILEGRN
-238 TVTGELKGE
+238 TVTGE

-260 RVVEEE
+260 RVVEQDQ
-266 VLDVD
+266 VLDLD
-271 GAAAIAAAIVAGANT
+271 GTASMVAGANAIT
-286 NTVTEAAAVAGVL
+286 QANTAAGVL
-299 PLAQTPNVHNE
+299 PLAQTPPPNNF
-310 ISDSTVT
+310 IPDSTVT
-317 GKKIIQADP
+317 GKQIIQADP
-326 CKDSTFSDSKAAIE
+326 CKDSTFGDAKASIN
-340 NLFSKIMGPGSAVL
+340 NLFSKIMGPGAAVL

-364 GIVGRSMNKFANKI
+364 GIIGRSMNKFANKI
-378 TGALNEQLQKLI
+378 TGALSGKLQQLI

-403 TVGSAGVTMPIALAK
+403 TVGAGGITMPIALAK
-418 IKVVQTALLPAIK
+418 IKVLQTALLPAIK

-485 ADSLVAPLLG
+485 ADSLVGPLLG

-510 LFEGINFLDKA
+510 LFEGIDFLGKV

-548 TSEAES
+548 TSVAES

-559 TSLLKAAERTA
+559 TSLLKGAERTA

-594 ADSISEGLGP
+594 ADSISEGLDPVLGP
-604 LNSPDFLNVVSGAGI
+604 LNSPETLNLVSGASLVQG
-619 VGAATSATEAFE
+619 VKERTTAFE
-631 KTYGEWEIFG
+631 ETYGEWSIFG
-641 SKAVGISSVKLG
+641 SEKLG

-662 NAGNVFECGL
+662 SAGNVFECGL

-680 GGIGGAGK
+680 GGIGGAGR
-688 VLIGKIRK
+688 VLLGKLRK
-696 KFNYDKIYEDVRRTA
+696 KFNYDQIYEDVRRTA
-711 SIVGIEMSD
+711 SIVGIEMTD
-720 GGSGYTSP
+720 GGSGYTAP

-783 VDGVVIDNPGEGYQE
+783 VDGVVIDNPGEGYQP

-821 RLPYNDLPELNIN
+821 RLSYNDLPELNIK

-849 TRPPGE
+849 TRPQGE

>member
-1 MANEQSLNWR
+1 MANEQSLDWKVR
-11 EELLKKAKEIDAQNE
+11 LLEEARAKDAQNAF
-26 ILVNYLNDQEEVLIA
+26 YLRSLQDEQEVLIA
-41 DAGVFSVPTI
+41 DAGVISVP
-51 YWGLVSLA
+51 LVSWGVISLV
-59 TLIGAVGTLEQG
+59 TLVGAVGTYLQG
-71 LDLFNNHR
+71 KRLIDENKVFTNSSGFTGNYGEALRSIKQNPIVET
-79 AFKDLNGTFQGNL
+79 GT
-92 NESLIHSQTSKGLD
+92 E
-106 KSDQSKIGDERF
+106 IGDERF

-129 KNEVLPTSQI
+129 KKELPVSQI
-139 EAIQEIVTAENS
+139 NALQDIVTAQNS
-151 GININLSKDQQKI
+151 GVNTNLSADQQKTI
-164 VREVIAQN
+164 NEAIAQN
-172 SDKLNL
+172 SDKLDM
-178 SATIDPQS
+178 SATIDPQA
-186 LSPTPTS
+186 LSTDEITIV
-193 LPTPENIAV
+193 EDMIV
-202 TNTAQFGG
+202 TNTGQFGRLG
-210 GTRTRTI
+210 QADTAI
-217 ELTGAQRAQAMARQR
+217 QLTAAERAQAMARQR
-232 VLEGRD
+232 ILEGRN
-238 TVTGELKGE
+238 TVTGE

-260 RVVEEE
+260 RVVEQDQ
-266 VLDVD
+266 VLDLD
-271 GAAAIAAAIVAGANT
+271 GTASMVAGANAIT
-286 NTVTEAAAVAGVL
+286 QANTAAGVL
-299 PLAQTPNVHNE
+299 PLAQTPPPNNF
-310 ISDSTVT
+310 IPDSTVT
-317 GKKIIQADP
+317 GKQIIQADP
-326 CKDSTFSDSKAAIE
+326 CKDSTFGDAKASIN
-340 NLFSKIMGPGSAVL
+340 NLFSKIMGPGAAVL

-364 GIVGRSMNKFANKI
+364 GIIGRSMNKFANKI
-378 TGALNEQLQKLI
+378 TGALSGKLQSLI

-403 TVGSAGVTMPIALAK
+403 TVGAGGITMPIALAK
-418 IKVVQTALLPAIK
+418 IKVLQTALLPAIK

-476 ALSTKIISM
+476 ALSTKIIGM
-485 ADSLVAPLLG
+485 ADSLVGPLLG

-510 LFEGINFLDKA
+510 LFEGIDFLGKV

-548 TSEAES
+548 TSVAETKES
-554 KKSWQ
+554 WKKS
-559 TSLLKAAERTA
+559 LLGAARTTA

-594 ADSISEGLGP
+594 ADSISEGLDPVLGP
-604 LNSPDFLNVVSGAGI
+604 LNSPETLNLVSGASLVQG
-619 VGAATSATEAFE
+619 VKERTTAFE
-631 KTYGEWEIFG
+631 ETYGEWSIFG
-641 SKAVGISSVKLG
+641 SEKLG

-680 GGIGGAGK
+680 GGIGGAGR
-688 VLIGKIRK
+688 VLLGKLRE
-696 KFNYDKIYEDVRRTA
+696 KFNYDQIYEDVRRTA
-711 SIVGIEMSD
+711 SIVGIEMTD

-783 VDGVVIDNPGEGYQE
+783 VDGVVIDNPGEGYQP

-821 RLPYNDLPELNIN
+821 RLSYNDLPELNIK

-849 TRPPGE
+849 TRPQGE

>member
-1 MANEQSLNWR
+1 MANEQSLDWKVR
-11 EELLKKAKEIDAQNE
+11 LLEEARAKDAQNAF
-26 ILVNYLNDQEEVLIA
+26 YLRSLQDNQEVLIA
-41 DAGVFSVPTI
+41 DAGVLSVPLIT
-51 YWGLVSLA
+51 WGVISLV
-59 TLIGAVGTLEQG
+59 TLVGGVGTYLQG
-71 LDLFNNHR
+71 KRLIEENRVFTNSSGFTGNYGEGIQWI
-79 AFKDLNGTFQGNL
+79 NQNPIVETGT
-92 NESLIHSQTSKGLD
+92 E
-106 KSDQSKIGDERF
+106 IGDERF

-129 KNEVLPTSQI
+129 KKELPVSQI
-139 EAIQEIVTAENS
+139 NALQDIVTAQNS
-151 GININLSKDQQKI
+151 GVNTNLSADQQKTI
-164 VREVIAQN
+164 NEAIAQN
-172 SDKLNL
+172 SDKLDM
-178 SATIDPQS
+178 SATIDPQA
-186 LSPTPTS
+186 LSTEEITIV
-193 LPTPENIAV
+193 EDMIV
-202 TNTAQFGG
+202 TNTGQFGRLG
-210 GTRTRTI
+210 QADTAI
-217 ELTGAQRAQAMARQR
+217 QLTAAERAQAMARQR
-232 VLEGRD
+232 ILEGRN
-238 TVTGELKGE
+238 TVTGE

-260 RVVEEE
+260 RVVEQDQ
-266 VLDVD
+266 VLDLD
-271 GAAAIAAAIVAGANT
+271 GTASMVAGANAIT
-286 NTVTEAAAVAGVL
+286 QANTAAGVL
-299 PLAQTPNVHNE
+299 PLAQTPPPNNF
-310 ISDSTVT
+310 IPDSTVT
-317 GKKIIQADP
+317 GKQIIQADP
-326 CKDSTFSDSKAAIE
+326 CKDSTFGDAKASIN
-340 NLFSKIMGPGSAVL
+340 NLFSKIMGPGAAVL

-364 GIVGRSMNKFANKI
+364 GIIGRSMNKFANKI
-378 TGALNEQLQKLI
+378 TGALSGKLQQLI

-403 TVGSAGVTMPIALAK
+403 TVGAGGITMPIALAK
-418 IKVVQTALLPAIK
+418 IKVLQTALLPAIK

-443 IGDAIPGAVED
+443 IGDAIPGAIED

-476 ALSTKIISM
+476 ALSTKIIGM
-485 ADSLVAPLLG
+485 ADSLVGPLLG

-510 LFEGINFLDKA
+510 LFEGIDFLGKV

-548 TSEAES
+548 TSVAES

-594 ADSISEGLGP
+594 ADSISEGLDPVLGP
-604 LNSPDFLNVVSGAGI
+604 LNSPETLNLVSGASLVQG
-619 VGAATSATEAFE
+619 VKERTTAFE
-631 KTYGEWEIFG
+631 ETYGEWSIFG
-641 SKAVGISSVKLG
+641 SEKLG

-662 NAGNVFECGL
+662 SAGNVFECGL

-680 GGIGGAGK
+680 GGIGGAGR
-688 VLIGKIRK
+688 VLLGKLRK
-696 KFNYDKIYEDVRRTA
+696 KFNYDQIYEDVRRTA
-711 SIVGIEMSD
+711 SIVGIEMTD
-720 GGSGYTSP
+720 GGSGYTAP

-783 VDGVVIDNPGEGYQE
+783 VDGVVIDNPGEGYQP

-821 RLPYNDLPELNIN
+821 RLSYNDLPELNIK

-849 TRPPGE
+849 TRPQGE

>member
-1 MANEQSLNWR
+1 MANEQSLDWKVR
-11 EELLKKAKEIDAQNE
+11 LLEEARAKDAQNAF
-26 ILVNYLNDQEEVLIA
+26 YLRSLQDNQEVLIA
-41 DAGVFSVPTI
+41 DAGVLSVPLIT
-51 YWGLVSLA
+51 WGVISLV
-59 TLIGAVGTLEQG
+59 TLVGGVGTYLQG
-71 LDLFNNHR
+71 KRLIEENRVFTNSSGFTGNYGEGIQWI
-79 AFKDLNGTFQGNL
+79 NQNPIVETGT
-92 NESLIHSQTSKGLD
+92 E
-106 KSDQSKIGDERF
+106 IGDERF

-129 KNEVLPTSQI
+129 KKELPVSQI
-139 EAIQEIVTAENS
+139 NALQDIVTAQNS
-151 GININLSKDQQKI
+151 GVNTNLSADQQKTI
-164 VREVIAQN
+164 NEAIAQN
-172 SDKLNL
+172 SDKLDM
-178 SATIDPQS
+178 SATIDPQA
-186 LSPTPTS
+186 LSTEEITIV
-193 LPTPENIAV
+193 EDMIV
-202 TNTAQFGG
+202 TNTGQFGRLG
-210 GTRTRTI
+210 QADTAI
-217 ELTGAQRAQAMARQR
+217 QLTAAERAQAMARQR
-232 VLEGRD
+232 ILEGRN
-238 TVTGELKGE
+238 TVTGE

-260 RVVEEE
+260 RVVEQDQ
-266 VLDVD
+266 VLDLD
-271 GAAAIAAAIVAGANT
+271 GTASMVAGANAIT
-286 NTVTEAAAVAGVL
+286 QANTAAGVL
-299 PLAQTPNVHNE
+299 PLAQTPPPNNF
-310 ISDSTVT
+310 IPDSTVT
-317 GKKIIQADP
+317 GKQIIQADP
-326 CKDSTFSDSKAAIE
+326 CKDSTFGDAKASIN
-340 NLFSKIMGPGSAVL
+340 NLFSKIMGPGAAVL

-364 GIVGRSMNKFANKI
+364 GIIGRSMNKFANKI
-378 TGALNEQLQKLI
+378 TGALSGKLQQLI

-403 TVGSAGVTMPIALAK
+403 TVGAGGITMPIALAK
-418 IKVVQTALLPAIK
+418 IKVLQTALLPAIK

-476 ALSTKIISM
+476 ALSTKIIGM
-485 ADSLVAPLLG
+485 ADSLVGPLLG

-510 LFEGINFLDKA
+510 LFEGIDFLGKV

-548 TSEAES
+548 TSVAES

-594 ADSISEGLGP
+594 ADSISEGLDPVLGP
-604 LNSPDFLNVVSGAGI
+604 LNSPETLNLVSGASLVQG
-619 VGAATSATEAFE
+619 VKERTTAFE
-631 KTYGEWEIFG
+631 ETYGEWSIFG
-641 SKAVGISSVKLG
+641 SEKLG

-662 NAGNVFECGL
+662 SAGNVFECGL

-680 GGIGGAGK
+680 GGIGGAGR
-688 VLIGKIRK
+688 VLLGKLRK
-696 KFNYDKIYEDVRRTA
+696 KFNYDQIYEDVRRTA
-711 SIVGIEMSD
+711 SIVGIEMTD
-720 GGSGYTSP
+720 GGSGYTAP

-783 VDGVVIDNPGEGYQE
+783 VDGVVIDNPGEGYQP

-821 RLPYNDLPELNIN
+821 RLSYNDLPELNIK

-849 TRPPGE
+849 TRPQGE